1 MKVSEFGEFNL
12 IKQLQGMVEGS
23 SIEMKSMKRSPSLEF
38 TLGIGDDAAAWRLG
52 DVTHVCTTDT
62 MVSDVHFTI
71 NDQISWHDI
80 GWKAIASNL
89 SDIAAMGCTPNYIMV
104 TLGLPPDTDTG
115 DMLELYSG
123 MNYCCEESG
132 SMIVGGDIVRSE
144 TLFITIAI
152 IGTTLGEL
160 LLRTT
165 AKAGDS
171 IAVTGP
177 LGGAAGGLKLYTE
190 QKKTS
195 GKLAN
200 SLKSALVH
208 PQPRITT
215 GHNLARLGVRTAI
228 DISDGLLGDLGKLCE
243 ASGVAARLEQDS
255 IPIAKATREVYP
267 EDAFNLALTG
277 GEDYELLFTAPPE
290 VMDQAIKSIRK
301 PTPIII
307 GTIVSGTSGSI
318 VLVDSLG
325 QNQPIP
331 EGSWDH
337 FR

>member
-1 MKVSEFGEFNL
+1 MKVSELGEFNL
-12 IKQLQGMVEGS
+12 IKMLKQLVDSES
-23 SIEMKSMKRSPSLEF
+23 HTHASVLPKLTR
-38 TLGIGDDAAAWRLG
+38 GIGDDAAAWQFG
-52 DVTHVCTTDT
+52 STTEVCTTDT
-62 MVSDVHFTI
+62 MVSDVHFTTKMF
-71 NDQISWHDI
+71 SWRDI

-89 SDIAAMGCTPNYIMV
+89 SDIAAMGCSPNYVMV
-104 TLGLPPDTDTG
+104 TLGLIPDTDSEDILEMYQG
-115 DMLELYSG
+115 MLK
-123 MNYCCEESG
+123 CCEEYG
-132 SMIVGGDIVRSE
+132 GQIVGGDVVRSN
-144 TLFITIAI
+144 TFFITVALT
-152 IGTTLGEL
+152 GTTSAGL
-160 LLRTT
+160 LSRET
-165 AKAGDS
+165 AQAGDS
-171 IAVTGP
+171 IAVSGP
-177 LGGAAGGLKLYTE
+177 LGGSAGGLRLYTE
-190 QKKTS
+190 QKKVS
-195 GKLAN
+195 EKLRQ
-200 SLKSALVH
+200 SLKDAFTH
-208 PQPRITT
+208 PRPRIAE
-215 GHNLARLGVRTAI
+215 GQVLAQLGVRTAI

-301 PTPIII
+301 STPIII
-307 GTIVSGTSGSI
+307 GTIVSGTPGSI